1 MESGSGLTKMVTPDC
16 ATPTGVCAGAFRTSL
31 SHVTAAPRD
40 CSETARKLPGRR
52 VAYPSVG
59 PIDFVE
65 DDRLL
70 QEMRSAEIDE
80 FAGNDEG
87 KIVRPDVRRCRAQR
101 WMP

>member
-1 MESGSGLTKMVTPDC
+1 MITPDF

-40 CSETARKLPGRR
+40 CSETARKLTRLSARTPRDRR
-52 VAYPSVG
+52 EASPSVG

-70 QEMRSAEIDE
+70 QEMRSAKINE
-80 FAGNDEG
+80 FADNDEG
-87 KIVRPDVRRCRAQR
+87 QVIGSDV
-101 WMP
+101 W